1 MSEFRKQ
8 KDCPSSYDLVDVANG
23 QLNGELGLRIA
34 AHLAECEFCVAE
46 VELYQHFPPAENETG
61 TPPIP
66 HPLRE
71 LAEALITHDTVHIK
85 TLERLLGKF
94 DVEVL

>member
-1 MSEFRKQ
+1 MSEFRKE

-23 QLNGELGLRIA
+23 QVDGELALRIA
-34 AHLAECEFCVAE
+34 SHLARCEFCVAE
-46 VELYQHFPPAENETG
+46 VELYQTFPPSANEAG
-61 TPPIP
+61 APPIP

-85 TLERLLGKF
+85 TLENLLGKF